1 MRVLANAGL
10 RSRKPRQTLKQQTG
24 VAVITALLLTTLAI
38 TIVASLFWLQQVQ
51 VRSIENQRLQLQ
63 KKWILRGAIDWAR
76 LILREDGRT
85 SGRIDH
91 LGEPWAIGLA
101 ETRLDQYVENGR
113 DSAEA
118 AEVILSG
125 QIFDAQGRF
134 NLSNLA
140 TAGEPDLREIA
151 CLARLLSNLR
161 LPTELAPKIAQL
173 VADAQ
178 TKSSKAEQAGPNPN
192 PGTGNPANPGDGSA
206 SNPASNPANPNP
218 IPVANPSAENTER
231 AAISTRLLQIDD
243 LLVLPGVSVEMLR
256 QLRNYLVVLPVKTSV
271 NLNTAPAE
279 VIAARVEGF
288 SVADGAAIVAAR
300 ERVYFRDLVDFK
312 SRFENAK
319 NVRDTDL
326 SVMSN
331 YFLILGRVRM
341 YRSSL
346 NMSALIER
354 DNNNA
359 TSVLWLR
366 EN

>member
-1 MRVLANAGL
+1 MRKISSIKFL
-10 RSRKPRQTLKQQTG
+10 RQQAG

-38 TIVASLFWLQQVQ
+38 TLVASLFWLQQVQ

-125 QIFDAQGRF
+125 QILDAQGRF

-140 TAGEPDLREIA
+140 NAGEPDLREVA
-151 CLARLLSNLR
+151 ALSRLLSNLR
-161 LPTELAPKIAQL
+161 LPTELAPKMAQL

-178 TKSSKAEQAGPNPN
+178 AKASKAEQAGPNP
-192 PGTGNPANPGDGSA
+192 GSA
-206 SNPASNPANPNP
+206 SPGNPSDAGAGANPAGSAATNPVSNPGLGS
-218 IPVANPSAENTER
+218 NPSAEKIER
-231 AAISTRLLQIDD
+231 AAISTRLLHLDD
-243 LLVLPGVSVEMLR
+243 LLVLPGLSPEMLR
-256 QLRNYLVVLPVKTSV
+256 QLRNYLVILPVKTAI
-271 NLNTAPAE
+271 NLNTASAE
-279 VIAARVEGF
+279 VIAARIEGF
-288 SVADGAAIVAAR
+288 SVADGAAVVAAR

-319 NVRDTDL
+319 TIRDTEVG
-326 SVMSN
+326 VMSN

-359 TSVLWLR
+359 SSVLWLR

>member
-1 MRVLANAGL
+1 MRLSK
-10 RSRKPRQTLKQQTG
+10 SRIPTKPRLRQRG

-118 AEVILSG
+118 AEVMLSG
-125 QIFDAQGRF
+125 QILDAQGRF

-140 TAGEPDLREIA
+140 SEGEPDLREIA
-151 CLARLLSNLR
+151 AFARLLSNLR
-161 LPTELAPKIAQL
+161 ISSELAPKIAQL

-178 TKSSKAEQAGPNPN
+178 IKLAKAESAANPSSANPADATTASNPN
-192 PGTGNPANPGDGSA
+192 PTVTANPQKAADQ
-206 SNPASNPANPNP
+206 
-218 IPVANPSAENTER
+218 TER
-231 AAISTRLLQIDD
+231 AALSTRLVQIDD
-243 LLVLPGVSVEMLR
+243 LLALPEVTPEIVK
-256 QLRNYLVVLPVKTSV
+256 QLKNYLVVLPQKSPV
-271 NLNTAPAE
+271 NLNTASAE
-279 VIAARVEGF
+279 VIAARIEGL
-288 SVADGAAIVAAR
+288 SSADGAAIVAAR
-300 ERVYFRDLVDFK
+300 ERAYFRDLSDFK
-312 SRFENAK
+312 LRFENAK
-319 NVRDTDL
+319 TVRDTDV
-326 SVMSN
+326 SVMTR
-331 YFLILGRVRM
+331 YFLVLGRVRM
-341 YRSSL
+341 YHSSL

-354 DNNNA
+354 DDSNA
-359 TSVLWLR
+359 TNVMWLR

>member
-1 MRVLANAGL
+1 MRT
-10 RSRKPRQTLKQQTG
+10 SKQQPRLRRASLQRQRG

-118 AEVILSG
+118 ADVILSG
-125 QIFDAQGRF
+125 QILDAQGRF
-134 NLSNLA
+134 NLTNLA
-140 TAGEPDLREIA
+140 TAGEPDVREIA
-151 CLARLLSNLR
+151 ALSRLLSNLR
-161 LPTELAPKIAQL
+161 MPTEVAPKIAQL
-173 VADAQ
+173 VADSQ
-178 TKSSKAEQAGPNPN
+178 NKVTKAEQASVN
-192 PGTGNPANPGDGSA
+192 PGAANPADASA
-206 SNPASNPANPNP
+206 ATPASNPTVTANPH
-218 IPVANPSAENTER
+218 STDQTER
-231 AAISTRLLQIDD
+231 AATSTRLVQIDD
-243 LLVLPGVSVEMLR
+243 LLVLPELNPEMIKRLKT
-256 QLRNYLVVLPVKTSV
+256 YLVVLPQKTPV
-271 NLNTAPAE
+271 NLNTGSAE
-279 VIAARVEGF
+279 VIAARIEGL
-288 SVADGAAIVAAR
+288 SSADGAAIVAAR
-300 ERVYFRDLVDFK
+300 ERAYFRDLNDFK
-312 SRFENAK
+312 LRFENAK
-319 NVRDTDL
+319 NLRDTDVG
-326 SVMSN
+326 VMSH
-331 YFLILGRVRM
+331 YFMILGRVRM

-354 DNNNA
+354 DDSNA
-359 TSVLWLR
+359 TNVLWLR